1 MAIRVIIIAA
11 EVLIDLLFLLRFY
24 GVGRQR
30 IAVLASEFLHREN
43 AHRTF
48 KFIYCHPFVR
58 AETVSFENPVGT
70 LDVDKRVGA
79 HFLVAL
85 VPENLLGKY
94 SLVVHVENCHVTVE
108 APQLVGLEIRC
119 RIGLYRS
126 LNIEQR
132 VELLQKQPFGEFPER
147 FLGLLVYGPEFCSY
161 SILSDTR
168 IAYKSLDVAR
178 NHRWSGFGVDVNL
191 YIALWLLLAAN
202 NCKEQNTQK

>member
-1 MAIRVIIIAA
+1 MRPRLLASLLARTRLELTNAISIPEKNAESIMAIRVIIIAA

-108 APQLVGLEIRC
+108 APKLVGIELRYG
-119 RIGLYRS
+119 IGLY
-126 LNIEQR
+126 
-132 VELLQKQPFGEFPER
+132 
-147 FLGLLVYGPEFCSY
+147 
-161 SILSDTR
+161 
-168 IAYKSLDVAR
+168 
-178 NHRWSGFGVDVNL
+178 
-191 YIALWLLLAAN
+191 
-202 NCKEQNTQK
+202 